1 MRAPTGSVGGV
12 TTPAGLAWSRERARL
27 VGLGYR
33 MLGDFGEAEDVVSDV
48 AIEALREEASGGE
61 VRSWEAWLTT
71 VCVRRCIDRLRRLHA
86 EREEYPGPWLP
97 EPVATERLPDE
108 VASGRELLSIAMLH
122 LAEQLDPHTRAAIVL
137 HRAFGMTAV
146 EIGPVLHRSPASV
159 RQLISR
165 GERRL
170 QPREALPTR
179 AAASAIVE
187 RLVRAVE
194 NGDIAGVTDL
204 LTDDAVLWADG
215 GGVVK
220 SALNP
225 IFGATHI
232 ARFFA
237 GVLQKAA
244 TQAEPILARAVE
256 VNGEIALSLS
266 TYGLAD
272 VIAFEWRDERVCGIR
287 RVSNPAKLTRAW

>member
-1 MRAPTGSVGGV
+1 MGRV
-12 TTPAGLAWSRERARL
+12 TTPAGLAWSRERSRL
-27 VGLGYR
+27 IGIGYR
-33 MLGDFGEAEDVVSDV
+33 MLGDLGEAEDVVSDV
-48 AIEALREEASGGE
+48 ALEALRREGSGAA

-71 VCVRRCIDRLRRLHA
+71 VCVRRCIDRLRKLHA
-86 EREEYPGPWLP
+86 SREAYPGPWLP

-108 VASGRELLSIAMLH
+108 VAAGRELLSIAMLH

-137 HRAFGMTAV
+137 HRALGLTAS
-146 EIGPVLHRSPASV
+146 EIGSVLERSPAAV

-170 QPREALPTR
+170 QPREQLPTR
-179 AAASAIVE
+179 AAARATVE
-187 RLVRAVE
+187 RLVRAIE
-194 NGDIAGVTDL
+194 AGDIAGVTEL

-225 IFGATHI
+225 IFGAERI

-244 TQAEPILARAVE
+244 TRGEPVSARAVE
-256 VNGEIALSLS
+256 VNGEVALSLS
-266 TYGLAD
+266 TYGRSD
-272 VIAFEWRDERVCGIR
+272 VIAFEWRDGRVCGIR